1 MKKTKF
7 TFIMDEKYS
16 YTMSYFKFKQE
27 KKYLK
32 CSE

>member
-27 KKYLK
+27 KNT
-32 CSE
+32 